1 MARRKKGQPVHGW
14 VIVDKPKGMTSTQ
27 VVGAV
32 RRIYDAQKAGHAGTL
47 DPLATGILA
56 VALGEATK
64 TVPFAMDADKT
75 YRFTA
80 RWGEARDTDDT
91 EGRVVATSDVR
102 PTPAQIEA
110 ALPAFTGTLLQT
122 PPAYS
127 AIKVQG
133 ERAYDLA
140 REGEEVVLEPRQVEV
155 YEARLLGIPDPDHAE
170 FEILCGKGTYVR
182 SWVRDIARALGT
194 VGHVSALRRTRIG
207 GFTEDLAVP
216 LERLQGEARP
226 EPQPEN
232 KLAMEGASMHIPAA
246 FEHLRPI
253 ATALDGIPALAVTGP
268 DAVRLRSGN
277 PILIRANQFAKIAES
292 CPQEDDLQG
301 LSVFLQT
308 AEGEPVALAEIAQ
321 GELRPF
327 RVFNL

>member
-1 MARRKKGQPVHGW
+1 MGRRKKGQPVHGW
-14 VIVDKPKGMTSTQ
+14 VIVDKPQGMTSTQ

-32 RRIYDAQKAGHAGTL
+32 RRIFDARKAGHAGTL
-47 DPLATGILA
+47 DPMATGVLA

-64 TVPFAMDADKT
+64 TVPYAMDSEKT

-80 RWGEARDTDDT
+80 HWGEARDTDDA
-91 EGRVVATSDVR
+91 EGKVTGTSHHR
-102 PTPAQIEA
+102 PSRESIEA
-110 ALPAFTGTLLQT
+110 ALPRFTGAIVQV

-140 REGEEVVLEPRQVEV
+140 REGQEVVLEPRTVEILQ
-155 YEARLLGIPDPDHAE
+155 ARLLDLPDPDHAE

-182 SWVRDIARALGT
+182 SWVRDLALALGT
-194 VGHVSALRRTRIG
+194 LGHVSALRRTRIG
-207 GFTEDLAVP
+207 GFTEEMAVP
-216 LERLQGEARP
+216 LAI
-226 EPQPEN
+226 
-232 KLAMEGASMHIPAA
+232 EGGSMHIPAA

-253 ATALDGIPALAVTGP
+253 ATALDGIPALAVT
-268 DAVRLRSGN
+268 DQEAVRLRSGN
-277 PILIRANQFAKIAES
+277 PVMIRANQFAKIAENH
-292 CPQEDDLQG
+292 PEEDDLQG
-301 LSVFLQT
+301 LTVFLQT
-308 AEGEPVALAEIAQ
+308 SEGEPVALAEIAL

>member
-14 VIVDKPKGMTSTQ
+14 VIVDKPIGMTSTQ

-47 DPLATGILA
+47 DPMATGVLA

-64 TVPFAMDADKT
+64 TVPFAMDAEKT

-80 RWGEARDTDDT
+80 HWGEARDSDDA
-91 EGRVVATSDVR
+91 EGKVTSTSDVR
-102 PTPAQIEA
+102 PSRAAIEA
-110 ALPAFTGTLLQT
+110 MLPRFIGELSQV

-140 REGEEVVLEPRQVEV
+140 REGEPVVLEPRIVEV
-155 YEARLLGIPDPDHAE
+155 LEARLLETPDADHAV

-182 SWVRDIARALGT
+182 SWVRDIALALGT
-194 VGHVSALRRTRIG
+194 VGHVSQLRRTRIG

-216 LERLQGEARP
+216 LEV
-226 EPQPEN
+226 
-232 KLAMEGASMHIPAA
+232 EGGSVHIPAA

-253 ATALDGIPALAVTGP
+253 STALDGIPALAVTGP

-277 PILIRANQFAKIAES
+277 PILIRPNMFARIAEGHS
-292 CPQEDDLQG
+292 ETDDLQG
-301 LSVFLQT
+301 LSVFLHT
-308 AEGEPVALAEIAQ
+308 AEGEPVALAEFAA

>member
-80 RWGEARDTDDT
+80 HWGEARDTDDT
-91 EGRVVATSDVR
+91 EGKVIATSEIR
-102 PTPAQIEA
+102 PTREQIEA

-140 REGEEVVLEPRQVEV
+140 REGETVVLEPRTVEV

-170 FEILCGKGTYVR
+170 IEILCGKGTYVR
-182 SWVRDIARALGT
+182 SWVRDIAKALGT
-194 VGHVSALRRTRIG
+194 VGHVSSLRRTRIG

-216 LERLQGEARP
+216 LAI
-226 EPQPEN
+226 
-232 KLAMEGASMHIPAA
+232 EGGSMHIPAA

-253 ATALDGIPALAVTGP
+253 ATALDGIPALAVTGT

-277 PILIRANQFAKIAES
+277 PILIRANQFARIAES
-292 CPQEDDLQG
+292 CPEEDDLQG
-301 LSVFLQT
+301 LTVFLQT